1 MRLKKLEIKGFKSFA
16 DKTIIH
22 FNENI
27 TGIVGPNGCGKSN
40 VVDSIRWVLG
50 EQKTSQLRLEK
61 MDNVL
66 FNGCKTRKATSLA
79 EVSLTFDN
87 TKNILAT
94 DFQEVTITRKLFR
107 TGESEYRIN
116 NVSCRLKDIQNL
128 FIDSGIGS
136 DSYAIIELG
145 MVDEILQNRD
155 NSRRK
160 LFEQASSITKYKI
173 RKRESLQKLKS
184 TEENLE
190 RLQDLLAEIESNIKT
205 LETQA
210 KRAERYNQIKDEYK
224 VIALDIIKYQ
234 VKNYKEN
241 YNTVFNQKKVE
252 WDKKEGF
259 EKEIIVKETALQTS
273 KLELLE
279 REKNLTEIQKKFNEL
294 VGGLGKNENERN
306 ILKEQIANFDKL
318 NQEILNQN
326 EQMEKEI
333 SEINVSIKALE
344 DELQKIN
351 SDGSKTKE
359 LLDKKKAEIAKIEAS
374 FNENK
379 DILEKDKKAFS
390 EIQTLV
396 YQLDKERS
404 ILQNQI
410 SQLTIQKEN
419 FEQSLKKITEESKN
433 TTQSHKELEKEKI
446 KLETIL
452 EKLKEDELKLSQQ
465 LEENQNAITEQ
476 KNQILN
482 WQRKLDSKRNEYNL
496 LKSMIDNLEGYPES
510 IKHLKRNVPSFQD
523 KMVFSDLID
532 CADEYKSTVEILIS
546 HIANYFVVDGFDE
559 GQNAIASLSKS
570 QAGKSGF
577 FVMEWIKSLPKP
589 GFEIIPELVSALEV
603 IKVEDKYK
611 PLISHLFSN
620 TYIVPENSNFDI
632 LPYKGK
638 ELRFIYQDLGKI
650 IDSKSMYGGAKSLF
664 DGAQVGRN
672 KNVANLK
679 TEIEGLEKNLQKN
692 DKELHKLLERV
703 DYLKN
708 LSRTKEIEETS
719 KSLKIAEDA
728 FSKSQ
733 FIIEQSNINTKQFE
747 TEIIKKELELND
759 LTEKLKQTESQ
770 YSTHFKAFE
779 DLKIKNES
787 NSASFQTFLDT
798 FNNEKNE
805 LSKIEANFNIE
816 QNLIAQKAQQL
827 TFFNEK
833 MLQLKKQLEANQ
845 AKLSDNK
852 SSEKDK
858 IEQLSKIE
866 LHILE
871 NYNDKDSFNKE
882 IETAEKTY
890 YQLRGEILEKEEDLK
905 QVQTKKNQLIE
916 LIQGFENRI
925 QEMRLELQ
933 SIKERLKIEFSQE
946 LDTLL
951 NSDLEVKTP
960 LEELEQKQNHIKKRL
975 ETYGEINPMAIESYR
990 EVKERYDFLVT
1001 QKNDILESKEN
1012 LINTIKEIDVTAK
1025 ERFLDSFYKVR
1036 ENFIKTFR
1044 ILFTEDDD
1052 CDLILVDE
1060 QNPIDSDIEIIAKP
1074 KGKKPLTIN
1083 QLSGG
1088 EKTLTATALL
1098 FSLYLLKPAP
1108 FCIFDEVD
1116 APLDDTN
1123 IAKFNKIIDEFSKNS
1138 QFIIVTHNKQTMA
1151 SVEVLYG
1158 VTMIEQGVSKLV
1170 PVDFR
1175 ALETA

>member
-16 DKTIIH
+16 DKTVIH

-107 TGESEYRIN
+107 TGDSEYRIN
-116 NVSCRLKDIQNL
+116 NIPCRLKDIQNL

-155 NSRRK
+155 HSRRK
-160 LFEQASSITKYKI
+160 LFEQASSITKYKV

-210 KRAERYNQIKDEYK
+210 KRAERYNQIKEEYK

-234 VKNYKEN
+234 VKNYKDN
-241 YNTVFNQKKVE
+241 YNNVFGQKKIE
-252 WDKKEGF
+252 CDKKEGF
-259 EKEIIVKETALQTS
+259 DKEITLKETELQAA
-273 KLELLE
+273 KLELLN
-279 REKNLTEIQKKFNEL
+279 REKKLTEIQKKFNEL

-306 ILKEQIANFDKL
+306 ILKEQITNFDKL

-326 EQMEKEI
+326 DQIEKEI
-333 SEINVSIKALE
+333 SEINTSLKSIE
-344 DELQKIN
+344 VELQKIN
-351 SDGSKTKE
+351 VDTEKTEK
-359 LLDKKKAEIAKIEAS
+359 LLEKKKNEIAKIEIN

-379 DILEKDKKAFS
+379 DILDKDKIAFT
-390 EIQTLV
+390 EIQNQV
-396 YQLDKERS
+396 YQLDKEQS

-410 SQLTIQKEN
+410 QQLKAQKDI
-419 FEQSLKKITEESKN
+419 FEKNLIETTANAQEASKN
-433 TTQSHKELEKEKI
+433 HKKLEKDKI
-446 KLETIL
+446 KHEITL
-452 EKLKEDELKLSQQ
+452 EKQKDDELKLSQQ
-465 LEENQNAITEQ
+465 LDENQNAITEQ

-510 IKHLKRNVPSFQD
+510 TKHLKRNIPSFQE

-532 CADEYKSTVEILIS
+532 CDEAYKSTIEILIS
-546 HIANYFVVDGFDE
+546 HIANYFVVDRYED
-559 GQNAIASLSKS
+559 GQNAILSLSKS

-577 FVMEWIKSLPKP
+577 FVMEWIKNLPKP
-589 GFEIIPELVSALEV
+589 RFEIIPELVSAIEI
-603 IKVEDKYK
+603 IKVDAPYK

-632 LPYKGK
+632 LSFKGRD
-638 ELRFIYQDLGKI
+638 LRFIYQDIGKI
-650 IDSKSMYGGAKSLF
+650 VDSKSMYGGAKSLF

-672 KNVANLK
+672 KNIANLK
-679 TEIEGLEKNLQKN
+679 NEIEGLEKNLLKN

-703 DYLKN
+703 DFLKN
-708 LSRTKEIEETS
+708 QSQSKEIEETS
-719 KSLKIAEDA
+719 KLLKIAEEA
-728 FSKSQ
+728 FSKSE
-733 FIIEQSNINTKQFE
+733 FIIEQAAINSSQFH
-747 TEIIKKELELND
+747 TEIENKQNEISELTIKLND
-759 LTEKLKQTESQ
+759 TENKYKEH
-770 YSTHFKAFE
+770 YNAFE
-779 DLKIKNES
+779 HLKAKNES
-787 NSASFQTFLDT
+787 NSASFQKFLDT

-816 QNLIAQKAQQL
+816 QSLKLQKTQQL

-833 MLQLKKQLEANQ
+833 MHQLKNQLEANLLKMK
-845 AKLSDNK
+845 AHK
-852 SSEKDK
+852 SSEKEK
-858 IEQLSKIE
+858 IEQLSNIE
-866 LHILE
+866 IHILE
-871 NYNDKDSFNKE
+871 NYNEKDTFNKE
-882 IETAEKTY
+882 IENAEKTY
-890 YQLRGEILEKEEDLK
+890 YQMRGEILGKEEELK
-905 QVQTKKNQLIE
+905 AIQLKRSQLLEI
-916 LIQGFENRI
+916 IQEFDNKI
-925 QEMRLELQ
+925 QEMRIELQ

-946 LDTLL
+946 LDNIL
-951 NSDLEVKTP
+951 NSDLQVKTP

-990 EVKERYDFLVT
+990 EVKERYDFLVD
-1001 QKNDILESKEN
+1001 QKNDILASKEN
-1012 LINTIKEIDVTAK
+1012 LINTIKEIDITAK
-1025 ERFLDSFYKVR
+1025 ERFLESFIKVR

-1060 QNPIDSDIEIIAKP
+1060 TNPIDSDIEIIAKP

-1123 IAKFNKIIDEFSKNS
+1123 ITKFNKIIEEFSKNS

-1158 VTMIEQGVSKLV
+1158 VTMIEQGVSRLV